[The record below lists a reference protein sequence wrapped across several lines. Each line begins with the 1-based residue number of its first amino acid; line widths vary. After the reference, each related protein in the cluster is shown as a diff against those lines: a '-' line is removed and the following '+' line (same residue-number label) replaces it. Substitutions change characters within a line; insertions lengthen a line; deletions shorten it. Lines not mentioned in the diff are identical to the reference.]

1 MRKLQVVKD
10 GFYFLRDG
18 EVVREV
24 RRIRTPVK
32 GTNGEVCKL
41 SLCVSVEKLQRNL
54 KRYTREFKSKVR
66 IIGLALEKEKTI
78 TIY

>member
-18 EVVREV
+18 EVVREA

-32 GTNGEVCKL
+32 GTNGEACKL
-41 SLCVSVEKLQRNL
+41 SLRVTLEKLKRNL
-54 KRYTREFKSKVR
+54 KRYKRAGGA
-66 IIGLALEKEKTI
+66 I
-78 TIY
+78 

>member
-1 MRKLQVVKD
+1 MKKLQVVKD

-18 EVVREV
+18 KVVREV

-32 GTNGEVCKL
+32 GTNGEVYEL
-41 SLCVSVEKLQRNL
+41 SMCVTVEKLKRNL
-54 KRYTREFKSKVR
+54 KRYTREVRRKVR
-66 IIGLALEKEKTI
+66 IIGLALEKKKTI